1 MPHLDPERLALIA
14 IGEELTDA
22 EQEHLAT
29 CDACTIEL
37 AELEHTVA
45 VGRSTVTL
53 GELETPPER
62 VWDRIVEDVRS
73 QPAAEAG
80 LHPSAEGQPQEVD
93 ASDAENVSPTA
104 TSGRVN
110 VGHQP
115 KRRRMR
121 RGGRMLLALAAS
133 VAVVLAVVGV
143 WNIVR
148 PPQAVEIAS
157 AILDAFPAHPD
168 AGGTAQVTEL
178 ADGERTLTVT
188 LDDSEVGDGFR
199 EVWLITADAS
209 DLVSLGE
216 LDGKKG
222 TFVVP
227 ADVDL
232 RDYVLVDVSQEPM
245 DGNPAH
251 SGDSIVRGQLNFS

>member
-1 MPHLDPERLALIA
+1 MSHLDPERLALA
-14 IGEELTDA
+14 AVGDALTDA
-22 EQEHLAT
+22 EQQHLAT
-29 CDACTIEL
+29 CDACSLEL

-62 VWDRIVEDVRS
+62 VWDRIRDEVRAQPEAAASGIPVDVAVAS
-73 QPAAEAG
+73 PPA
-80 LHPSAEGQPQEVD
+80 V
-93 ASDAENVSPTA
+93 AENRPDRRPA
-104 TSGRVN
+104 
-110 VGHQP
+110 
-115 KRRRMR
+115 RRR
-121 RGGRMLLALAAS
+121 GWMLFALAAS
-133 VAVVLAVVGV
+133 IAAVLAVAGV
-143 WNIVR
+143 WNLVR
-148 PPQAVEIAS
+148 TTQPVEIAS
-157 AILDAFPAHPD
+157 ATLDAFPDHPG
-168 AGGTAQVTEL
+168 AVGTAQVTEL
-178 ADGERTLTVT
+178 SDGERTLTVS
-188 LDDSEVGDGFR
+188 LDDFDESGGFR

-232 RDYVLVDVSQEPM
+232 RDYVLVDVSQEPL

-251 SGDSIVRGQLNFS
+251 SGDSIVRGQLEFG

>member
-1 MPHLDPERLALIA
+1 MSHLDPERLALVA
-14 IGEELTDA
+14 VGEALTDA
-22 EQEHLAT
+22 EQQHLAT
-29 CDACTIEL
+29 CDACSLEL

-62 VWDRIVEDVRS
+62 VWDRILDEVRS
-73 QPAAEAG
+73 QPEAA
-80 LHPSAEGQPQEVD
+80 
-93 ASDAENVSPTA
+93 ASGIPIDVPVVSSPAVAENQPDQRRTR
-104 TSGRVN
+104 GR
-110 VGHQP
+110 
-115 KRRRMR
+115 
-121 RGGRMLLALAAS
+121 GRMLFALAAS
-133 VAVVLAVVGV
+133 IAVVLAIAGV
-143 WNIVR
+143 WTFVR
-148 PPQAVEIAS
+148 TQQPVEIAS
-157 AILDAFPAHPD
+157 ATLDAFPDHPD
-168 AGGTAQVTEL
+168 AVGTAEVIEL
-178 ADGERTLTVT
+178 SDGERTLTVSI
-188 LDDSEVGDGFR
+188 DDFDESDGFR

-232 RDYVLVDVSQEPM
+232 RDFVLVDVSQEPR

-251 SGDSIVRGQLNFS
+251 SGDSIVRGQLEFS

>member
-1 MPHLDPERLALIA
+1 MSHLDPERLALVA
-14 IGEELTDA
+14 VGEALTDA
-22 EQEHLAT
+22 EQQHLAT
-29 CDACTIEL
+29 CDPCSLEL

-62 VWDRIVEDVRS
+62 VWDRILDEVRS
-73 QPAAEAG
+73 QPEGAASRI
-80 LHPSAEGQPQEVD
+80 PVD
-93 ASDAENVSPTA
+93 APVSSPAVAENHSDQRHT
-104 TSGRVN
+104 
-110 VGHQP
+110 
-115 KRRRMR
+115 RRR
-121 RGGRMLLALAAS
+121 GRMLFALAAS
-133 VAVVLAVVGV
+133 IAVVLAIAGV
-143 WNIVR
+143 WTFVR
-148 PPQAVEIAS
+148 TQQPVEIAS
-157 AILDAFPAHPD
+157 ATLDALPDHPD
-168 AGGTAQVTEL
+168 AVGTAEVTEL
-178 ADGERTLTVT
+178 SDGERTLTVSI
-188 LDDSEVGDGFR
+188 DDFDESDGFR

-232 RDYVLVDVSQEPM
+232 RHFVLVDISQEPR

-251 SGDSIVRGQLNFS
+251 SGDSIVRGQLEFS